1 MIAYYKGKEIGQG
14 TSAFLGI
21 GGSSVPSSEYKME
34 IHHGVLVGYGMTK
47 LTKIIGVVG
56 RFQDLGDPSIYYCF
70 GAFANELN
78 SSQTF
83 ILHETSGKANDS
95 SFEGSTLTIT
105 VDGLTA
111 TYKLSTDAFDTM
123 ETIILIGQ

>member
-34 IHHGVLVGYGMTK
+34 IHHGVIVGNGLTK

-56 RFQDLGDPSIYYCF
+56 RFQDLGLQYYYCF

-83 ILHETSGKANDS
+83 ILHETSGKVNDS

-105 VDGLTA
+105 VDGSTA
-111 TYKLSTDAFDTM
+111 TYELSTGAVDTM